1 MAGSIKP
8 QYCIIELLFYP
19 YDICRWYETNICLGG
34 ERIYKSGGWSSS
46 LWKLFECRF
55 RLRRTRKYPTF
66 WFWGHTKIPENTVNN
81 CFWYSRKPNNH
92 INSAFDTLLNPNL
105 MLYSTRY
112 ASVDSGHEDDMD
124 DDTCHEEFPDV
135 CLFSVAMMMMDK
147 VIT

>member
-1 MAGSIKP
+1 
-8 QYCIIELLFYP
+8 
-19 YDICRWYETNICLGG
+19 
-34 ERIYKSGGWSSS
+34 
-46 LWKLFECRF
+46 
-55 RLRRTRKYPTF
+55 
-66 WFWGHTKIPENTVNN
+66 
-81 CFWYSRKPNNH
+81 
-92 INSAFDTLLNPNL
+92 